1 MQFLAWYYTKG
12 FEHYIDSWLSTFDY
26 VNHSFS
32 LPLLLKTLFA
42 PWKRLIDV
50 DRSPGFN
57 LQKKFEVFTFNMI
70 SRCIG
75 AVVRFTLIWVGMVL
89 IVLTFLAGVLGLI
102 FWTLLPFLGLGIYK
116 KYKNHPKHFVERLM
130 LKTKLS
136 SQPLLK
142 TLFENEAGRF
152 VLTHTELILDDLVQN
167 ANEKNLDLNNFKPE
181 TYQQIIERLIE
192 NNLWSGEFFNK
203 REMSGDDFILAASW
217 WDRKKI
223 QETQISKAEYGR
235 PGFAVEL
242 TYGYTPTLNQYSL
255 DLSAPQSFSHRLIG
269 RHQIVSRMERILTS
283 GNSVLLMGQPGVGK
297 KTVIL
302 EFAHRAVTGQF
313 GNKMSYKR
321 ILEFDYNALLSG
333 TKDLNHKK
341 TKLAQILAEGAA
353 AGNVILM
360 IRDIQR
366 LTNAEVEGYDFTDI
380 FEEYLEKR
388 ELKIIAV
395 STNTDYE
402 RFIAGN
408 LRLAKYIEKVEV
420 VPPTKEEALEILV
433 ESAQVWESRRY
444 LTITVTAL
452 RIILDESDRYVTE
465 TPFPEKALEL
475 LEAVVTYCEQQ
486 DRNIITVDDVNVILA
501 EKTGISF
508 AKLTSDEKERLG
520 KIEEII
526 HERLVDQ
533 MTAVKLIGKTLRA
546 KTVGVIKED
555 RPLGSFLFL
564 GPTGV
569 GKTETAKVLAKVYY
583 GSTKNILRF
592 DMAEYSGGEGLE
604 RLIGSVNNNQP
615 GILTTA
621 IKNRPANILLLD
633 EMEKA
638 SPEICNLFL
647 ALLDEGMM
655 TDAFGKKIGGRHL
668 FVIGTSNAGAE
679 FVRQLVNKGVTG
691 QQLQEKTINYILEQR
706 IFSPEFLNRFDGVVV
721 YEPLRHEDL
730 VKIAHLML
738 TDLAENLKSKNI
750 YLQFGADV
758 AIKLAEDGY
767 DPAFGAR
774 PMRKIVNLTI
784 GDLLGRAILTDEI
797 VSGDRIKLLVGKGKE
812 EFGWEKG

>member
-1 MQFLAWYYTKG
+1 
-12 FEHYIDSWLSTFDY
+12 
-26 VNHSFS
+26 
-32 LPLLLKTLFA
+32 
-42 PWKRLIDV
+42 
-50 DRSPGFN
+50 
-57 LQKKFEVFTFNMI
+57 
-70 SRCIG
+70 
-75 AVVRFTLIWVGMVL
+75 
-89 IVLTFLAGVLGLI
+89 
-102 FWTLLPFLGLGIYK
+102 
-116 KYKNHPKHFVERLM
+116 
-130 LKTKLS
+130 
-136 SQPLLK
+136 
-142 TLFENEAGRF
+142 
-152 VLTHTELILDDLVQN
+152 
-167 ANEKNLDLNNFKPE
+167 ANEKNLNLDNFKPE
-181 TYQQIIERLIE
+181 TYQAVIERLVE
-192 NNLWSGEFFNK
+192 NNVWSGEFFNK
-203 REMSGDDFILAASW
+203 NEMGSDDLILAASW
-217 WDRKKI
+217 WDGKKTK
-223 QETQISKAEYGR
+223 ETDIGEAEFGR
-235 PGFAVEL
+235 PGFAIEL
-242 TYGYTPTLNQYSL
+242 TFGYTPTLNQYSL
-255 DLSAPQSFSHRLIG
+255 DLSAPQSFSYRLIG
-269 RHQIVSRMERILTS
+269 RQQIVSRMERILTS

-302 EFAHRAVTGQF
+302 EFAYRAVTGQF
-313 GNKMSYKR
+313 GSKMSYKR

-333 TKDLNHKK
+333 TMDLNHKK
-341 TKLAQILAEGAA
+341 TKLAEILAEGAA

-366 LTNAEVEGYDFTDI
+366 LTNAEVEGYDFTDV

-402 RFIAGN
+402 RFIAPN
-408 LRLAKYIEKVEV
+408 LRLAKYMEKVEV

-433 ESAQVWESRRY
+433 ESAQRWESLRP

-452 RIILDESDRYVTE
+452 RNILDESDRYVTQ

-475 LEAVVTYCEQQ
+475 LEAVITYCEQQ
-486 DRNIITVDDVNVILA
+486 NKNIVTIDDVRVILA

-508 AKLTSDEKERLG
+508 AKLTSEEKERLG

-526 HERLVDQ
+526 HERLIDQ
-533 MTAVKLIGKTLRA
+533 AAAISLIGKTLRA

-583 GSTKNILRF
+583 GSTENILRF
-592 DMAEYSGGEGLE
+592 DMAEYSGSEGLE

-615 GILTTA
+615 GALTTS

-638 SPEICNLFL
+638 SPEISNLFL
-647 ALLDEGMM
+647 ALLDEGLM
-655 TDAFGKKIGGRHL
+655 TDAFGKKISGRHL

-679 FVRQLVNKGVTG
+679 FIRQLVGKGVTG
-691 QQLQEKTINYILEQR
+691 AELQEKTVNYILEQR

-721 YEPLRHEDL
+721 YEPLRREDL

-738 TDLAENLKSKNI
+738 ADLAGNLKGKNI
-750 YLQFGADV
+750 YLKFDADV
-758 AIKLAEDGY
+758 AVKLAEDGY

-784 GDLLGRAILTDEI
+784 GDLLGRAILTNEI
-797 VSGDRIKLLVGKGKE
+797 VSGDRIKLLAGQGKE
-812 EFGWEKG
+812 EFGWEKV